1 MMLYGGQD
9 GAVCQ
14 GCLPGAAAMG
24 LLSHTFIQLLCS
36 SFFLSPPRPKAF
48 IFIRWNS
55 KMCLIQQKGNYVF
68 LSITALIEK
77 RLLWGGAA
85 RLALGVRNSFC

>member
-36 SFFLSPPRPKAF
+36 SFFLSPPAPKLSFAF
-48 IFIRWNS
+48 
-55 KMCLIQQKGNYVF
+55 GG
-68 LSITALIEK
+68 TAK
-77 RLLWGGAA
+77 C
-85 RLALGVRNSFC
+85 V

>member
-9 GAVCQ
+9 GAVRQ

-36 SFFLSPPRPKAF
+36 SFFLSFFPPLPQSF
-48 IFIRWNS
+48 HLHS
-55 KMCLIQQKGNYVF
+55 VEQQNVSDSTERK
-68 LSITALIEK
+68 
-77 RLLWGGAA
+77 
-85 RLALGVRNSFC
+85 

>member
-9 GAVCQ
+9 GAVHQ

-36 SFFLSPPRPKAF
+36 SFFLSPPPPQSF
-48 IFIRWNS
+48 HLHS
-55 KMCLIQQKGNYVF
+55 VEQQNVSDSTERKLCF
-68 LSITALIEK
+68 PFHHRSH
-77 RLLWGGAA
+77 
-85 RLALGVRNSFC
+85 

>member
-36 SFFLSPPRPKAF
+36 SFFLSPPPAPKLSFAF
-48 IFIRWNS
+48 
-55 KMCLIQQKGNYVF
+55 GG
-68 LSITALIEK
+68 TAK
-77 RLLWGGAA
+77 C
-85 RLALGVRNSFC
+85 V